1 MAKRN
6 VEGPAGQAPAS
17 SPAPRDSQPSREYF
31 PTLNHL
37 FGGKSKECESR
48 KLSISDH
55 NVSSLKMQ
63 SEAREASQR
72 NCNNASILTKGLIAY
87 LKQCSDTQEIG
98 GSEEAGEPPC
108 ARWGSS
114 CHSNRAI
121 LEMRPGMF
129 VNKDTELRQHIRF
142 LFQPIV
148 YLQRNVIGIILH
160 FQVR

>member
-1 MAKRN
+1 MSPAHASSYVPPSMAKRN

-17 SPAPRDSQPSREYF
+17 SPAPRDSQPSREHV

-87 LKQCSDTQEIG
+87 LKQSSDTQEIVRWIG
-98 GSEEAGEPPC
+98 GS
-108 ARWGSS
+108 W
-114 CHSNRAI
+114 RAA
-121 LEMRPGMF
+121 LCEVGVFMP
-129 VNKDTELRQHIRF
+129 
-142 LFQPIV
+142 FQ
-148 YLQRNVIGIILH
+148 LCNFRNVSWH
-160 FQVR
+160 VC